1 MKKIFYICHSL
12 PNSMTSGSDFVA
24 INMLKKLKKEYMIHA
39 ISIGSNY
46 CSKVELLKIYKE
58 LKNEKIKFYEINK
71 KNLFQ
76 NDKITPF
83 NFFIKNYI
91 KTNDVEKAKKFIN
104 TFRIKKKDI
113 ILSFGSSSISACKN
127 IDCIKIALF
136 EDLQDQVQIYRT
148 ILSFNKSNFLKKLLK
163 LMILKFHF
171 RGYSDWLKSISNNH
185 QIKYTF
191 SSFDLGH
198 LKKKMNVKILP
209 LPIKAPNNIK
219 KKPIKKIFNISMFS
233 TIITQDFK
241 GVMLMY
247 YHLLPKLKNENLL
260 KKIKL
265 NLIMRIPENLPT
277 EIKNII
283 QDKNINVCRYSEK
296 IIKETDLLFYPS
308 KYPVGIRTKILFAF
322 SKSWYVATSSVIKK
336 CIPELSNLKNS
347 LLSNNIDNL
356 SDKIVDLIKNQKKY
370 SYLKT
375 NSFKILKRYSFERFS
390 STINADIDKNI
401 KLYDK

>member
-1 MKKIFYICHSL
+1 
-12 PNSMTSGSDFVA
+12 
-24 INMLKKLKKEYMIHA
+24 
-39 ISIGSNY
+39 
-46 CSKVELLKIYKE
+46 
-58 LKNEKIKFYEINK
+58 
-71 KNLFQ
+71 
-76 NDKITPF
+76 
-83 NFFIKNYI
+83 
-91 KTNDVEKAKKFIN
+91 
-104 TFRIKKKDI
+104 
-113 ILSFGSSSISACKN
+113 
-127 IDCIKIALF
+127 
-136 EDLQDQVQIYRT
+136 
-148 ILSFNKSNFLKKLLK
+148 
-163 LMILKFHF
+163 
-171 RGYSDWLKSISNNH
+171 
-185 QIKYTF
+185 
-191 SSFDLGH
+191 
-198 LKKKMNVKILP
+198 
-209 LPIKAPNNIK
+209 
-219 KKPIKKIFNISMFS
+219 MFS